1 MTHPSNMPTPVSQLH
16 TPVGTPPNLR
26 LPLPLLALQ
35 RPRPPMRVRQ
45 LSQWAQELPIGN
57 STLASHQMLETLKI
71 LNHSRYSAKERLQLL
86 NCLRPVFAELLH
98 AMRQP
103 LRQAAVPLDRKQH
116 YAAMLMQQLL
126 EEMACGYKVVV
137 TELALS
143 DSLREHNQMLLHEAS
158 YLAMIYLGQRLVEAY
173 SLYAS
178 EPIHVWYDINQ
189 LYWFAEENNFHTRAI
204 DDPYPE
210 TPFPIK
216 LTLEHAYKRI
226 LLLALAEPHHLMQY
240 ESDDIYRIVAGFIE
254 TCSVEP
260 FTQLVTQGEYVIDL
274 DADEGPFFLSA
285 DADYNAGNTRLID
298 ITAVKQQLN
307 LHLQR
312 LLRSNIHT
320 AELEAVSL
328 VERQQ
333 RDMLLRL
340 ADAWNASLVRKAQ
353 RFNLD
358 AKVELTSGLNASH
371 FFMSDGSTFTP
382 EIDALRLAQGLDSID
397 DALHTIFASAYR
409 EALQKDRRHSHQD
422 YSLNPWWQR
431 NVSPIGIALNAQDNG
446 QHLDVRVGEL
456 VAYRFTGKR
465 AQRWQVGVIRWLRAD
480 YGEETPA
487 SVNIGIMNLANGAVP
502 IGTKAIKGLGTGTDY
517 FRSLLIP
524 KQVSL
529 QQTRS
534 LVVPAFLYDVGT
546 ILVMNLK
553 QRVSHVRLT
562 RVLLSTRSFTQF
574 EFEITPT
581 PIDFIL

>member
-1 MTHPSNMPTPVSQLH
+1 MLKPASQIS
-16 TPVGTPPNLR
+16 TGTKTIPNLN
-26 LPLPLLALQ
+26 LSVPLLALQ
-35 RPRPPMRVRQ
+35 RARPSLRVRQ
-45 LSQWAQELPIGN
+45 LTQWAQQLPIGN
-57 STLASHQMLETLKI
+57 TSLASHQMLEKLKS
-71 LNHSRYSAKERLQLL
+71 LNCAQYSCKERLQLH

-98 AMRQP
+98 AIRQP
-103 LRQAAVPLDRKQH
+103 LRQAAIPLDRKQQ
-116 YAAMLMQQLL
+116 YAATLMQQLL
-126 EEMACGYKVVV
+126 EEMAGGYKLVVA
-137 TELALS
+137 ELALS

-158 YLAMIYLGQRLVEAY
+158 YMAMLYLGQRLVEAY
-173 SLYAS
+173 SLYAN
-178 EPIHVWYDINQ
+178 EPPHVWSDLNQ
-189 LYWFAEENNFHTRAI
+189 LYWYAEENHFHTRAV
-204 DDPYPE
+204 DDPYPD

-216 LTLEHAYKRI
+216 LTLDHAYKRI

-240 ESDDIYRIVAGFIE
+240 ESDDIYRMVTTFIDS
-254 TCSVEP
+254 CALEP
-260 FTQLVTQGEYVIDL
+260 FTQLVTQGEYLIDL
-274 DADEGPFFLSA
+274 DADEGPFYLST
-285 DADYNAGNTRLID
+285 DAEYSAGNTRLID
-298 ITAVKQQLN
+298 ISAVKQHLN

-312 LLRSNIHT
+312 LLRSNMHS

-340 ADAWNASLVRKAQ
+340 ADAWSASLVRKTQ

-371 FFMSDGSTFTP
+371 FFVSEGTVFTP
-382 EIDALRLAQGLDSID
+382 EIDALRLAQGLDHID
-397 DALHTIFASAYR
+397 DAAHTIFASAYR
-409 EALQKDRRHSHQD
+409 EALQKDRRHTHQD

-431 NVSPIGIALNAQDNG
+431 NISPIGIALNSQDDG

-456 VAYRFTGKR
+456 VAYRFSGKHR
-465 AQRWQVGVIRWLRAD
+465 QRWQVGVIRWLKAD
-480 YGEETPA
+480 YSEDAPA
-487 SVNIGIMNLANGAVP
+487 AVNIGIMNLANGAVP

-534 LVVPAFLYDVGT
+534 LIVPAFLYDVGT

-562 RVLLSTRSFTQF
+562 RVLLSTRAFTQF
-574 EFEITPT
+574 EFEVTEKPL
-581 PIDFIL
+581 DFIF